1 MANGLGTPRVGQRIG
16 TVTPGASGGLEAF
29 MTFWL
34 QQYLRLVGRNP
45 QNSVSSIAP
54 GPSPYTYQNTGDF
67 TVDAIVTGGTVSA
80 VEFSRD
86 GTTFFAASA
95 GTQISLNPGDSLRV
109 TYAVAP
115 SITLIPR

>member
-1 MANGLGTPRVGQRIG
+1 MATSLGTPRVGQRIG
-16 TVTPGASGGLEAF
+16 VVEQGANGLEAK
-29 MTFWL
+29 MSFWL

-54 GPSPYTYQNTGDF
+54 GPSPYTYQNAGDF

-86 GTTFFAASA
+86 GVSFFAVAT
-95 GTQISLNPGDSLRV
+95 GTQVSLNPGDSLRV

>member
-1 MANGLGTPRVGQRIG
+1 MSSLGTPRVGQRIG
-16 TVTPGASGGLEAF
+16 SVESGTNGLEAR
-29 MTFWL
+29 MSFWL
-34 QQYLRLVGRNP
+34 QQYLRLVGRDP
-45 QNSVSSIAP
+45 QNTVSSQAP

-86 GTTFFAASA
+86 ATTFFAVSA
-95 GTQISLNPGDSLRV
+95 GTQISLNPGDYLRV
-109 TYAVAP
+109 TYTVAP